1 MRFSKYFDHT
11 NLKAD
16 ATLADI
22 TRLCYEAMRYQ
33 FMSVC
38 VNPFYV
44 PVAARLLQ
52 KSDVK
57 VCTVVGFPL
66 GQTTPQQKAREAKE
80 AVLSGADEIDMVQ
93 NIAMV
98 HAGEYKF
105 IEGEILKVKQ
115 ALEDVS
121 PNRHIVLKVILET
134 CYLERKEIIQSA
146 LTAKRAGADFVKTS
160 TGFGKWGAKAKDVLL
175 MRNTVGDSMGVKASG
190 GIHTL
195 EEAYRMIDSGANR
208 LGCSA
213 SVDIMEELLS
223 ARR

>member
-16 ATLADI
+16 AELKDI
-22 TRLCYEAMRYQ
+22 TKLCYEAMRYQ

-44 PVAARLLQ
+44 PVARRLLQ

-66 GQTTPQQKAREAKE
+66 GQVTPRQKAREAAE
-80 AVLSGADEIDMVQ
+80 SVLAGADEIDMVQ
-93 NIAMV
+93 NIAMA
-98 HAGEYKF
+98 HEGEWKF
-105 IEGEILKVKQ
+105 IEAEIRKVKE
-115 ALEDVS
+115 AIEDVAQGKE
-121 PNRHIVLKVILET
+121 IVLKVILET
-134 CYLERKEIIQSA
+134 CYLDRKEIIQSCLA
-146 LTAKRAGADFVKTS
+146 AKRAGADFVKTS
-160 TGFGKWGAKAKDVLL
+160 TGYGKDGAKAKDVLL

-195 EEAYRMIDSGANR
+195 DDAYRMIDSGANR
-208 LGCSA
+208 IGASA
-213 SVDIMEELLS
+213 SVAIMEELLAS
-223 ARR
+223 R